1 VLERKVKCM
10 WETSDVEKKGHAG
23 VCPVEAPKV
32 GKRKGVRKR
41 MAEWCLG

>member
-1 VLERKVKCM
+1 M
-10 WETSDVEKKGHAG
+10 GDVEKRGHAG

-41 MAEWCLG
+41 IA